1 MLIFAHRGGNI
12 PENTLQVV
20 KNSLELN
27 LFDGIEL
34 DVNITR
40 DNIVVLYHDNDLSKL
55 TNGEGKIYERDY
67 NYISKLDAGYKWPE
81 YRDKGYKIPTLS
93 SVLEYLKNKNVY
105 IHLDIKNSRA
115 IEPTILLLKKYN
127 LINNKLLL
135 DSSYTYIN
143 NIIYNTIKTSYSLS
157 CINSATSIFQ
167 SIYYYIFYLLK
178 IKFKN
183 RDIVLFYINS
193 FFSIFITKSLVKFFH
208 DQNIKVGIFG
218 RYINKKNMEYYKNIG
233 IDICIIDL

>member
-67 NYISKLDAGYKWPE
+67 NYISKLDE
-81 YRDKGYKIPTLS
+81 
-93 SVLEYLKNKNVY
+93 VLRN
-105 IHLDIKNSRA
+105 
-115 IEPTILLLKKYN
+115 
-127 LINNKLLL
+127 
-135 DSSYTYIN
+135 SYTH
-143 NIIYNTIKTSYSLS
+143 IKTFKKFFS
-157 CINSATSIFQ
+157 
-167 SIYYYIFYLLK
+167 LK
-178 IKFKN
+178 IK
-183 RDIVLFYINS
+183 
-193 FFSIFITKSLVKFFH
+193 KFF
-208 DQNIKVGIFG
+208 K
-218 RYINKKNMEYYKNIG
+218 KKN
-233 IDICIIDL
+233 